1 MRSRVHVLRAGL
13 VGAVAIVAVACSG
26 GGDDVADPTAETF
39 QTAPSTEPLFTRT
52 SGGATDEQDAAETTP
67 ATAAGTDPTVEPSGD
82 PTVDPTGAPS
92 SGDDPATTQPTVPA
106 TGVPGIDSA
115 DLFCRSW
122 SEFAGSFQA
131 LAGAWALGE
140 PVDAARSEVAASA
153 LILASVET
161 FDANLPSEL
170 ESERDALAELVGGMS
185 RRAEAADDEMVA
197 AGLTPPAIVALGEAW
212 LTALVDAGV
221 DDPTITVVVPA
232 AVDATAFESA
242 VTAFAASKPPITEDP
257 SLITDVEIPLTEQ
270 YLIANCP
277 DQGTLGG
284 NDDVG
289 T

>member
-1 MRSRVHVLRAGL
+1 MQSRVRVRVRRAGL
-13 VGAVAIVAVACSG
+13 VGAVAIFAVACSG
-26 GGDDVADPTAETF
+26 GGHDIADPTAETF
-39 QTAPSTEPLFTRT
+39 QTAPPTEPLFTRT
-52 SGGATDEQDAAETTP
+52 TGDTVDAQDAAATAP
-67 ATAAGTDPTVEPSGD
+67 ATGAGTDPTV
-82 PTVDPTGAPS
+82 APA
-92 SGDDPATTQPTVPA
+92 SGDDPATTQPTVPD

-153 LILASVET
+153 LILAAVET

-170 ESERDALAELVGGMS
+170 ESERDALSELVGGMS

-197 AGLTPPAIVALGEAW
+197 AGLAAPAIVALGEAW

-232 AVDATAFESA
+232 AVDPTAFESA

-284 NDDVG
+284 NDNVG